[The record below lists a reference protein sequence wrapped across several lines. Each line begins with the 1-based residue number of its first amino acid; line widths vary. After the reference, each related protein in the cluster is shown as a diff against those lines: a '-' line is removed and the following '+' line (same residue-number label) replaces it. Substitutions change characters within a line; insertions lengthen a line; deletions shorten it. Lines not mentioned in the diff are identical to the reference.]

1 VFGLPCP
8 PEVLGKR
15 FGRRSYTGLAF
26 NVEGNMTDTTQRTL
40 EPKDMVLLPLL
51 ILWGIT
57 VLAAKAEECVKPIP
71 SGEGVA
77 ILIPRDLY
85 DYLQTMQDTA
95 AKKIGLEPADI
106 RGVFTRAYEL
116 AEALFHQNGGTDGIQ
131 A

>member
-1 VFGLPCP
+1 
-8 PEVLGKR
+8 VLGKR

-57 VLAAKAEECVKPIP
+57 ALAAETEQCVKPLP

-77 ILIPRDLY
+77 ILIPQDLY
-85 DYLQTMQDTA
+85 DHLQGVREA
-95 AKKIGLEPADI
+95 AAEKVGLDQTDI